1 MATDKLDFTSPIT
14 SLYCE
19 MNSHVRAKLKEHIPG
34 HGSVLHG
41 DTCLA
46 LLTILNFSPPPHVL
60 EHSDQ
65 PVSKSIF
72 LKIVE
77 KILTKEQGL
86 QINEPQFFRQH
97 ICKCELLISL
107 FLLHQ
112 NVCVKGRYGVV
123 VQQLCCNGPHVKL
136 LYFAIK
142 MAYSTSNFFI

>member
-72 LKIVE
+72 
-77 KILTKEQGL
+77 
-86 QINEPQFFRQH
+86 FF
-97 ICKCELLISL
+97 
-107 FLLHQ
+107 
-112 NVCVKGRYGVV
+112 
-123 VQQLCCNGPHVKL
+123 KL
-136 LYFAIK
+136 LRKY
-142 MAYSTSNFFI
+142 

>member
-1 MATDKLDFTSPIT
+1 MCLQTKLDFTSPIT
-14 SLYCE
+14 SINCE
-19 MNSHVRAKLKEHIPG
+19 IYSHVRTKLKEHIPG

-72 LKIVE
+72 FKNFE

-86 QINEPQFFRQH
+86 QINEPRFFKQ
-97 ICKCELLISL
+97 
-107 FLLHQ
+107 
-112 NVCVKGRYGVV
+112 
-123 VQQLCCNGPHVKL
+123 
-136 LYFAIK
+136 
-142 MAYSTSNFFI
+142 